1 MCFLSSAKLTLFYA
15 LPAQGFRLIKKNLWP
30 WVILS
35 SLLQASQL
43 PMDLLNLNFAVLS
56 KNETQRVT
64 SSSKQEGSESE
75 EDIAVVR

>member
-1 MCFLSSAKLTLFYA
+1 
-15 LPAQGFRLIKKNLWP
+15 
-30 WVILS
+30 
-35 SLLQASQL
+35 
-43 PMDLLNLNFAVLS
+43 MDLLNLNFAVLS